1 MSVVSQFMHAP
12 RVPHWDAVVR
22 ILRYLNGFPLPSVEI
37 FHNLDEVFCIN
48 RMVRIESFSDADWAP
63 SDRKSKTW
71 YCTFVGGKLHGKSK
85 KQSVVARSSAE
96 AEYRAYIGLIL
107 RVN

>member
-1 MSVVSQFMHAP
+1 MEF
-12 RVPHWDAVVR
+12 
-22 ILRYLNGFPLPSVEI
+22 
-37 FHNLDEVFCIN
+37 LDEVFCIN
-48 RMVRIESFSDADWAP
+48 RMVRIESFSDADWAGFP
-63 SDRKSKTW
+63 FDRRSTSGYCCTFVADRKSKTW